1 MSSRIIVLDDD
12 ESMRLLCLN
21 ALEFAGHRVS
31 STGHPIEALA
41 LLEATAGPSCVS
53 RLVRPSFERKSLSGW
68 RQLARRRPHRVRA
81 EIPGIRDNAP
91 LPIRETTRGAGS
103 RRICRST
110 VVCYR

>member
-53 RLVRPSFERKSLSGW
+53 RLVRRSFERKSLSGW
-68 RQLARRRPHRVRA
+68 RPRARSRRQLGAVGP
-81 EIPGIRDNAP
+81 PGIRFNVP
-91 LPIRETTRGAGS
+91 
-103 RRICRST
+103 
-110 VVCYR
+110 